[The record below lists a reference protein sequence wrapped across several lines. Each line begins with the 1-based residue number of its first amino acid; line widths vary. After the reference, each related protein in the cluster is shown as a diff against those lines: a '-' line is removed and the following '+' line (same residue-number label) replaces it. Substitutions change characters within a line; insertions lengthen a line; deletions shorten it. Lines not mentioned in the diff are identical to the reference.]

1 MYVYAAAS
9 RTATAVRRGL
19 EGKCEAVG
27 WTPVVSALSLVCAS
41 ELW

>member
-1 MYVYAAAS
+1 MYLYTAVGK
-9 RTATAVRRGL
+9 TATVVRRGL